1 MKWPA
6 CCART
11 GLLVASCFLFEKRFF
26 PMMHDFQ
33 NTLYINIED
42 PTNATI
48 FDRQWLQLSLRNL
61 GLVVVRVVQP
71 ELRGSVAA
79 AHLSA
84 GSG

>member
-1 MKWPA
+1 
-6 CCART
+6 
-11 GLLVASCFLFEKRFF
+11 
-26 PMMHDFQ
+26 MMHDFQ